1 MRVWIDLANS
11 PHVPLLV
18 PVVKTLEAEGHEVV
32 LTARDHAQT
41 LELARAQW
49 PAVPVVG
56 GASPPGR
63 AAKARSLLERTA
75 ALRRFARASRP
86 DVAFSHGS
94 YAQLLAARSAAVP
107 GVTMMDYE
115 HQPANHLSFR
125 LAQRVVVPSS
135 FPESAL
141 RRFGAKPAKVVRY
154 EGYKE
159 QLYLGNFEPDARVL
173 DELGLDQTRVIAVF
187 RPPPEGALYHRM
199 ANTRFDDVLAHA
211 LSREDVQTVVLPR
224 TAEQRSRYAAMR
236 VTIPDHAVDAA
247 SLLALGDVT
256 VGGGGTMTRESAI
269 LGTPTYTVF
278 AGKLAAVDAALVA
291 AGRLHDLRAP
301 GTTPVFEKKPPAD
314 AGVHAADARAVMSAI
329 RSAIL
334 SVHPQSRHPR
344 RYPDRRG

>member
-1 MRVWIDLANS
+1 MFW
-11 PHVPLLV
+11 
-18 PVVKTLEAEGHEVV
+18 
-32 LTARDHAQT
+32 
-41 LELARAQW
+41 
-49 PAVPVVG
+49 
-56 GASPPGR
+56 
-63 AAKARSLLERTA
+63 
-75 ALRRFARASRP
+75 
-86 DVAFSHGS
+86 
-94 YAQLLAARSAAVP
+94 
-107 GVTMMDYE
+107 
-115 HQPANHLSFR
+115 
-125 LAQRVVVPSS
+125 
-135 FPESAL
+135 
-141 RRFGAKPAKVVRY
+141 
-154 EGYKE
+154 
-159 QLYLGNFEPDARVL
+159 LYLP
-173 DELGLDQTRVIAVF
+173 
-187 RPPPEGALYHRM
+187 
-199 ANTRFDDVLAHA
+199 
-211 LSREDVQTVVLPR
+211 LSRDR
-224 TAEQRSRYAAMR
+224 RSRYAAMR